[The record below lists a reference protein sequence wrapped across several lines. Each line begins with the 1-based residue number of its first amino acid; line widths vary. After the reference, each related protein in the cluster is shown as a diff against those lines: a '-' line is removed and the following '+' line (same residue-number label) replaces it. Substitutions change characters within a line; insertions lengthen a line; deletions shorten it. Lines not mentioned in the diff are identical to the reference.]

1 MACAERQVPVD
12 VPEGAAWG
20 ENGSQFSHSLRNL
33 RIAAGCEEG
42 VFSGQPFQDT
52 DVSKWLEAA
61 SYALRRKNAGLN
73 VDELE
78 AHVNEAIE
86 LFEGAQ
92 DEDGYLDT
100 KFELD
105 LPAEKRFKGLRWS
118 HELYTMGHFI
128 EAAVAHYEVT
138 GSKRALDI
146 AERVANCIG
155 HNFGD
160 GEGQVHG
167 PDGHPEIELALARLY
182 EATGERRWLD
192 LAAWFIRVRGTDPEF
207 FDEQDAAGGPQFY
220 TDLHMPLKYF
230 VQDEPILDKQ
240 HAEGHAVRLLY
251 LAAAVSKVGRL
262 LNDQKMLDTAERLW
276 TNIVKHRMYIT
287 GAVGSCQVG
296 ESFSFDDDLPN
307 DLVMERPAH
316 PSPCCSTASP

>member
-1 MACAERQVPVD
+1 M
-12 VPEGAAWG
+12 
-20 ENGSQFSHSLRNL
+20 
-33 RIAAGCEEG
+33 
-42 VFSGQPFQDT
+42 FSGQPFQDT

-160 GEGQVHG
+160 GEGRG
-167 PDGHPEIELALARLY
+167 TARTGTRKLSLPWLACTRRP
-182 EATGERRWLD
+182 GERRWLD

-240 HAEGHAVRLLY
+240 HAEGHAVR
-251 LAAAVSKVGRL
+251 R
-262 LNDQKMLDTAERLW
+262 TW
-276 TNIVKHRMYIT
+276 
-287 GAVGSCQVG
+287 
-296 ESFSFDDDLPN
+296 P
-307 DLVMERPAH
+307 P
-316 PSPCCSTASP
+316 PSPRLAVC

>member
-1 MACAERQVPVD
+1 M
-12 VPEGAAWG
+12 
-20 ENGSQFSHSLRNL
+20 
-33 RIAAGCEEG
+33 
-42 VFSGQPFQDT
+42 
-52 DVSKWLEAA
+52 
-61 SYALRRKNAGLN
+61 
-73 VDELE
+73 
-78 AHVNEAIE
+78 
-86 LFEGAQ
+86 
-92 DEDGYLDT
+92 
-100 KFELD
+100 
-105 LPAEKRFKGLRWS
+105 
-118 HELYTMGHFI
+118 
-128 EAAVAHYEVT
+128 
-138 GSKRALDI
+138 
-146 AERVANCIG
+146 ANCIG

-167 PDGHPEIELALARLY
+167 PDGTRKLSLPWLACTRRPR
-182 EATGERRWLD
+182 RRWLD

-287 GAVGSCQVG
+287 GAVGSCR
-296 ESFSFDDDLPN
+296 SANL
-307 DLVMERPAH
+307 
-316 PSPCCSTASP
+316 